1 MQNNHF
7 GTVNSSLPLH
17 TDDQTVSMPDLF
29 YAFLPLGGVIM
40 TELDYQKIGSKIRA
54 ARLEKGWSQDKLSEK
69 CNISLSFMG
78 HIERGTRIMSLET
91 FVSLCNELEI
101 SADHIL
107 WDIVRPSDPIL
118 LNILNGVKTK
128 DAVTYSNYV
137 RIIKAI
143 AEIMSD
149 AC

>member
-1 MQNNHF
+1 
-7 GTVNSSLPLH
+7 
-17 TDDQTVSMPDLF
+17 
-29 YAFLPLGGVIM
+29 M

-91 FVSLCNELEI
+91 FVSLGNELEI

-128 DAVTYSNYV
+128 DAVTYSSYV
-137 RIIKAI
+137 RIIRAI

-149 AC
+149 GC